1 LIRNKEGKQQLYD
14 LSSQV
19 RIEKAAAREK
29 TRWPS
34 QQTTTLPTIR
44 FTKRADGLLRF
55 NWPATVAVY
64 ASMRRE
70 VKRKYMFYNGQQR
83 TALAINRH

>member
-1 LIRNKEGKQQLYD
+1 VRLIRIKEGKQQLYD

-29 TRWPS
+29 TRRPS
-34 QQTTTLPTIR
+34 QQTTASPTIR

-55 NWPATVAVY
+55 NWPATAEVY
-64 ASMRRE
+64 AAMRGK
-70 VKRKYMFYNGQQR
+70 VKRKSNF
-83 TALAINRH
+83 